1 MEKKQAAQKLD
12 RQQWIS
18 VGLQVLADSGIDD
31 VRVEPIAK
39 LMNVTKGSFYW
50 HFKNRD
56 DLLSAILQEWVNT
69 ETHGLIDRV
78 ESLGGDATV
87 KLLHLFEFATQING
101 RVENAMRGWAIR
113 DPQVAAII
121 LKVDLDRLEYTRTLF
136 LGVGFSPLESE
147 IRARMAYF
155 SLVGECTVGI
165 TRDAPSDESS
175 QRAETLAAVRLE
187 HAILTRRDWER

>member
-1 MEKKQAAQKLD
+1 MEKKQAVQKLD
-12 RQQWIS
+12 RQQWIL
-18 VGLQVLADSGIDD
+18 VGLQVLADNGIDN

-56 DLLSAILQEWVNT
+56 DFLAAILQEWVDI
-69 ETHGLIDRV
+69 ETTSLIDQV
-78 ESLGGDATV
+78 ESLGGDPTV

-101 RVENAMRGWAIR
+101 RLENAMRGWAIR
-113 DPQVAAII
+113 DPRVATMV
-121 LKVDLDRLEYTRTLF
+121 LTVDLDRLKYTEKLF
-136 LGVGFSPLESE
+136 LEVGFSPLESS

-165 TRDAPSDESS
+165 TRDDSI
-175 QRAETLAAVRLE
+175 QRAETLVAVRVE
-187 HAILTRRDWER
+187 HSILTRKD

>member
-18 VGLQVLADSGIDD
+18 VGLQVLAESGIDD

-78 ESLGGDATV
+78 ESIGGDATI

-101 RVENAMRGWAIR
+101 RLENAMRGWAIR
-113 DPQVAAII
+113 DPLVATMV
-121 LKVDLDRLEYTRTLF
+121 LTVDCDRLAYTKKLF
-136 LGVGFSPLESE
+136 LAVGFNPFEAE
-147 IRARMAYF
+147 IRAQMAYF

-165 TRDAPSDESS
+165 TRDASEDDSS
-175 QRAETLAAVRLE
+175 QRSETLAAVRLE
-187 HAILTRRDWER
+187 HAILTRRD

>member
-18 VGLQVLADSGIDD
+18 VGLQVLAESGIDD

-78 ESLGGDATV
+78 ESIGGDATI

-101 RVENAMRGWAIR
+101 RLENAMRGWAIR
-113 DPQVAAII
+113 DPLVATMV
-121 LKVDLDRLEYTRTLF
+121 LTVDCDRLAYTKKLF
-136 LGVGFSPLESE
+136 LAVGFNPFEAE

-165 TRDAPSDESS
+165 TRDASGDDSS
-175 QRAETLAAVRLE
+175 QRSETLAAVRLE
-187 HAILTRRDWER
+187 HAILTRRD

>member
-1 MEKKQAAQKLD
+1 MENKQAVQKLD
-12 RQQWIS
+12 RQQWIA
-18 VGLQVLADSGIDD
+18 VGLQVLANSGIDG

-39 LMNVTKGSFYW
+39 LMKVTKGSFYW

-56 DLLSAILQEWVNT
+56 DLLAAILQEWVDT

-78 ESLGGDATV
+78 ETLGGDATV

-101 RVENAMRGWAIR
+101 RLENAMRGWSIR
-113 DPQVAAII
+113 DPQIAAII
-121 LKVDLDRLEYTRTLF
+121 LTVDLDRLAYTKKLF
-136 LGVGFSPLESE
+136 LEVGFSPLESE

-165 TRDAPSDESS
+165 TRNDPGDETS
-175 QRAETLAAVRLE
+175 QRSETLAAVRLE
-187 HAILTRRDWER
+187 HAILTRRN

>member
-1 MEKKQAAQKLD
+1 MEKKQTAQKLD

-18 VGLQVLADSGIDD
+18 VGLQVLAESGIDD

-78 ESLGGDATV
+78 ESLGGDATI

-101 RVENAMRGWAIR
+101 RLENAMRGWAIR
-113 DPQVAAII
+113 DPRVATTV
-121 LKVDLDRLEYTRTLF
+121 LTVDRDRLAYTKKLF
-136 LGVGFSPLESE
+136 LAVGFNPFEAE

-165 TRDAPSDESS
+165 TRDASGDDAS
-175 QRAETLAAVRLE
+175 QISETLTAVRLE
-187 HAILTRRDWER
+187 HAILTRRD